1 MEVMK
6 RWKNTKMLKQVKM
19 LLEVVINHNL
29 IIISIV
35 TILYRLVAFNKSTIQ
50 TTKISLTR
58 QRNWKVAMTIKLN
71 KKKMLLLNRE
81 ESIKSMLLIKII
93 LTLTEK

>member
-50 TTKISLTR
+50 KTKISLTR

>member
-1 MEVMK
+1 MI
-6 RWKNTKMLKQVKM
+6 
-19 LLEVVINHNL
+19 LLFKVVIKHNL